1 MKVNEYVNNLTQLLK
16 KNPEIAE
23 LEVIYSQDAE
33 GNSYQKVFYSPSIMN
48 TEGLENAYVTGV
60 MNINPDEI
68 DVETSALCIN

>member
-1 MKVNEYVNNLTQLLK
+1 MTVNEYVNNLVQLLK
-16 KNPEIAE
+16 KDPEIGE

-33 GNSYQKVFYSPSIMN
+33 GNSYQKVFYTPSIMK

-60 MNINPDEI
+60 MNINPNEI